1 MLHTRLAALSVAALL
16 AGCVYIPRTKIAYNE
31 CGMESKRKV
40 LQLEQVGIMAGCA
53 NEACIG
59 LLAAAGVVTAASAV
73 VSGSIVVAGNIV
85 YWLERKGACA
95 QS

>member
-1 MLHTRLAALSVAALL
+1 MKLAVLLTAVLL
-16 AGCVYIPRTKIAYNE
+16 AGCVYVPRTRLAYDE
-31 CGMESKRKV
+31 CGIESKRKV

-85 YWLERKGACA
+85 YWLERKAPCA